1 MNDRATSPPP
11 DTAAT
16 NKSWPTYALRS
27 WLTALLTQTLQIE
40 TQMKYRIE
48 DLETEA
54 ARLRAQL
61 DRAAPVIEA
70 LKQSII
76 QVDDRL
82 RRQRDADLIAAAT
95 DTAPSPPQKAADSAS
110 RPRSE
115 TPDQET
121 QATPAKPEP
130 PGRSRHKGK

>member
-11 DTAAT
+11 DTAAPS
-16 NKSWPTYALRS
+16 KSWPTYALRS

-76 QVDDRL
+76 KVDDRL
-82 RRQRDADLIAAAT
+82 RRQRDASLAAAT
-95 DTAPSPPQKAADSAS
+95 MDMTPSSPHEAADSAP
-110 RPRSE
+110 RPGSE

-130 PGRSRHKGK
+130 RGRSRPKGR